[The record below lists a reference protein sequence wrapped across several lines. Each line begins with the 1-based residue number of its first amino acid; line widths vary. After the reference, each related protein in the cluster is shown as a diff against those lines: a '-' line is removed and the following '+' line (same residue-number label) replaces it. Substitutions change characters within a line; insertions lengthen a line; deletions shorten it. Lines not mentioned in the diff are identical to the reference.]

1 MELKVVIDKKFA
13 FMIVGAILILAGA
26 IYGYAYGG
34 NTPSVMGHSWGE
46 IDSPDEANRWAKAD
60 EIDWSQ
66 QITKSIKMDRS
77 AGYDIWI
84 QGGASETGGDD
95 RNLALLGVKSA
106 DRLHINHAEEY
117 DGNGGTTESVRI
129 YGDTRITGDLD
140 VDGDIVGVGGVPGVT
155 THTYGPYSTQMN
167 LNLGSSW
174 KFCAL
179 GGMST
184 GEENHGAKVW
194 KSGSEWYASSTGF
207 SDASSQSFWV
217 NCWKFS

>member
-140 VDGDIVGVGGVPGVT
+140 VDGDIVGVGG
-155 THTYGPYSTQMN
+155 N
-167 LNLGSSW
+167 LNCNIRTGPTNKVSTATCTSSYT
-174 KFCAL
+174 L
-179 GGMST
+179 TGGGCQTTSF
-184 GEENHGAKVW
+184 NNKDHHFYP
-194 KSGSEWYASSTGF
+194 SGNSYICQDDGQPLVAYAICCKIT
-207 SDASSQSFWV
+207 
-217 NCWKFS
+217 

>member
-13 FMIVGAILILAGA
+13 FMIFGAILILAGA

-34 NTPSVMGHSWGE
+34 SEPEIMGHSLEELDGVQ
-46 IDSPDEANRWAKAD
+46 ARV
-60 EIDWSQ
+60 
-66 QITKSIKMDRS
+66 TGVCS
-77 AGYDIWI
+77 AGSSIRI
-84 QGGASETGGDD
+84 INSNGAVTCEPD
-95 RNLALLGVKSA
+95 N
-106 DRLHINHAEEY
+106 
-117 DGNGGTTESVRI
+117 
-129 YGDTRITGDLD
+129 
-140 VDGDIVGVGGVPGVT
+140 VGGVPGVT